1 MKVGVGR
8 CSPPA
13 SFLFLH
19 LHPTTSYKP
28 NSHLAGRT
36 HAALK
41 GNSVSLPP
49 WDEPLLLPNSPLCE
63 AFFWVASTPRGYLL
77 AHSAGVRPLTF
88 PWFLLPQPVLHL
100 TSHLRGRPLP
110 PPFPRAT
117 TLGRALPRS
126 LPSLLSLPSSGLE
139 ESRGISRGVRRAAEG
154 GGRPRGAGSLPT
166 GRQGGRRSAA
176 VTGTPRAPAPPLKA
190 PPLEGPAPRRPRP
203 RPGGRAS
210 PAGGAA
216 GASRRRRR

>member
-28 NSHLAGRT
+28 NSHLACRT
-36 HAALK
+36 HPALK

-49 WDEPLLLPNSPLCE
+49 WDEPPLLPNSPLCE

-88 PWFLLPQPVLHL
+88 PWFLLPQPVLHF
-100 TSHLRGRPLP
+100 TSHLRGRLLP

-117 TLGRALPRS
+117 TTLGRAL
-126 LPSLLSLPSSGLE
+126 LPLAPLAPIPPLLW
-139 ESRGISRGVRRAAEG
+139 SRGVSRHFP
-154 GGRPRGAGSLPT
+154 GR
-166 GRQGGRRSAA
+166 
-176 VTGTPRAPAPPLKA
+176 
-190 PPLEGPAPRRPRP
+190 
-203 RPGGRAS
+203 
-210 PAGGAA
+210 
-216 GASRRRRR
+216 